1 MPEGDT
7 IRKLA
12 NRLEGLL
19 VGERISYAWDRR
31 HGEIDKLV
39 GERVMDADARGKH
52 LLITM
57 SGGWTYRVH
66 LSIGGRCRCK
76 DRDDAPPPTR
86 WATLVL
92 DTDAHR
98 TVVWK
103 TSRVDLMRTAHVRA
117 APGIRTLGPD
127 LLAVDCD
134 LDQVLRR
141 ARAVG
146 NRSRAIGEILQDQRI
161 AAGIGNVVRVE
172 ALYLARVNPW
182 RPIEELSDDTL
193 RACFENAQAILKR
206 SVATGRR
213 DTTSRGGE
221 RYFVY
226 GRTSRPCLTCGTKIL
241 QERQG
246 ELARVTQHCPRC
258 QKGPAPRHR
267 DGARREANVSSR
279 ERE

>member
-12 NRLEGLL
+12 TRLEGILP
-19 VGERISYAWDRR
+19 GEQITYAWDRR
-31 HGEIDKLV
+31 RGEIAKLV
-39 GERVMDADARGKH
+39 GERVMGADARGKH
-52 LLITM
+52 LLIEL

-76 DRDDAPPPTR
+76 DKDSEPPPIR

-92 DTDAHR
+92 DTDEHR

-117 APGIRTLGPD
+117 APGIRNLGPD
-127 LLAVDCD
+127 LLAEDCD
-134 LDQVLRR
+134 LEQVIRR
-141 ARAVG
+141 ARATG
-146 NRSRAIGEILQDQRI
+146 NRGRAIGELLQDQRV

-172 ALYLARVNPW
+172 ALYLARVDPW
-182 RPIEELSDDTL
+182 RETADVSDEEL
-193 RACFENAQAILKR
+193 RACFIHAQEILKR

-213 DTTSRGGE
+213 DTTSQGGE

-226 GRTSRPCLTCGTKIL
+226 GRTIRPCLTCGTKIR
-241 QERQG
+241 QGRQG
-246 ELARVTQHCPRC
+246 ELARITHHCPQC
-258 QKGPAPRHR
+258 QQ
-267 DGARREANVSSR
+267 
-279 ERE
+279 